1 MFFVCCFLKVLM
13 VLPAGAFLPIF
24 PEVQS
29 ETEDEKP
36 DEGDD
41 LCRPGRQQRTRN
53 YCSFADLSY

>member
-1 MFFVCCFLKVLM
+1 MFCVCCFLKVLM

-24 PEVQS
+24 PYVQS

-41 LCRPGRQQRTRN
+41 LCKPGTTAKN
-53 YCSFADLSY
+53 KKLL